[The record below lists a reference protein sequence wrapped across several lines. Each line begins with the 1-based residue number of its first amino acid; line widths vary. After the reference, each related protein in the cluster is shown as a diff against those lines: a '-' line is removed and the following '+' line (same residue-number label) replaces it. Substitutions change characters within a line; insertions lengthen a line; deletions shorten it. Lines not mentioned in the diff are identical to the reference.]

1 MSTTFEEKYA
11 DLLDR
16 LNPVERRAVVRSV
29 TNAIQEGWDP
39 TRSQI
44 ELQVRRASGEITGEQ
59 ARAQIIAA
67 ARGTT
72 AAHSS
77 AS

>member
-1 MSTTFEEKYA
+1 MSATFEEKYA

-44 ELQVRRASGEITGEQ
+44 ELQVRRAAGEMTGDQ
-59 ARAQIIAA
+59 YRAQVLADV
-67 ARGTT
+67 RRNRL
-72 AAHSS
+72 AHS
-77 AS
+77 AR